1 MLVGRPLMSIHDG
14 TTSIRQLI
22 IMEPKSL
29 SSNWKKLQLTLK
41 GSTTSIEKKDTRPPQ
56 NGLKRKRVEA
66 VIEKK
71 VDRPR
76 KFSRVKSM
84 TDTVDVKAPG
94 RERRRSLGATAIPAA
109 KVVEK
114 KGPRDGKVNEGL
126 NET

>member
-1 MLVGRPLMSIHDG
+1 
-14 TTSIRQLI
+14 
-22 IMEPKSL
+22 MEPKSL

-41 GSTTSIEKKDTRPPQ
+41 GSTTPIEKKDIRPPQ

-71 VDRPR
+71 IDRPR

-84 TDTVDVKAPG
+84 TDIVDGKAPG
-94 RERRRSLGATAIPAA
+94 GERRRSLGATAKPAA
-109 KVVEK
+109 QLTEK
-114 KGPRDGKVNEGL
+114 KGPRDGRVNEGL